1 MARYTVYT
9 VLNGRAERNA
19 SFALREYAVAHARA
33 WNRAL
38 KRLQRIGKR

>member
-1 MARYTVYT
+1 MFIVYT

-19 SFALREYAVAHARA
+19 SFALRNYAIAHARA

-38 KRLQRIGKR
+38 IRLQRTAKR